1 MKKLPLLALSL
12 ASLLFAGEFETN
24 LAQSVQKAAQVEVK
38 VLSSTSLSSL
48 NNLRLAIIQA
58 SDGSQFPL
66 YASSDGKSFIGF
78 SPLMSLSPED
88 VGRVDALM
96 EELKGAQMRQSA
108 EEKATLSK
116 LFASLP
122 KERFLFLPSSDK
134 SVKKS
139 LIVVSDPDCP
149 YCKQELGNIEERL
162 KSANIKII
170 FAPVHDDTAFI
181 KSQLIMDEAKKLK
194 ESDVKGKVAL
204 LKKYFEK
211 IELSEAQKKTDI
223 SKIKDNAAKIF
234 GTGIITGVPFIFEE
248 E

>member
-1 MKKLPLLALSL
+1 MRRAIFLTLAL
-12 ASLLFAGEFETN
+12 G
-24 LAQSVQKAAQVEVK
+24 
-38 VLSSTSLSSL
+38 SLSFATTMEE
-48 NNLRLAIIQA
+48 NLQSAIKKVAGVDIKVITSKEIKSMGVNLVIAQA
-58 SDGSQFPL
+58 PDGSKFPI
-66 YASSDGKSFIGF
+66 YASKDGTSFIGF
-78 SPLMSLSPED
+78 SSVMGFPD
-88 VGRVDALM
+88 
-96 EELKGAQMRQSA
+96 EEMRLVQIELDTIAKANQGAMKEQ
-108 EEKATLSK
+108 TSK

-234 GTGIITGVPFIFEE
+234 GTGIITGVPFVFEAE
-248 E
+248 